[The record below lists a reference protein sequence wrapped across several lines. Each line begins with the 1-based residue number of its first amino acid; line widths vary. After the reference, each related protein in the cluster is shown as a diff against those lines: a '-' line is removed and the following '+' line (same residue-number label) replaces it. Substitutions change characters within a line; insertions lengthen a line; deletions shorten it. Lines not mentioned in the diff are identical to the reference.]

1 MVHHRPDLEREID
14 GLRRYARL
22 LTKNWTDADDLVQE
36 CLLRALEKW
45 PRVTQVE
52 DLRRYLFS
60 MLHNLF
66 IDGVRKTGRRGT
78 VVPIESAM
86 TAAPLVRQGNQEHC
100 VELHDLAEGLSTLP
114 DAQREVV
121 LLVGLAGFT
130 YDEAA
135 EIADCPV
142 GTVMSRLS
150 RARKSLR
157 HHMDGAPHADALRR
171 RAQ

>member
-1 MVHHRPDLEREID
+1 MPYRQVDLEKEID

-22 LTKNWTDADDLVQE
+22 LVRNPSEADDLVQD

-45 PRVTQVE
+45 PTIAQVE
-52 DLRRYLFS
+52 NLRRYLFS

-66 IDGVRKTGRRGT
+66 IDGTRRSSRRGT
-78 VVPIESAM
+78 AVPIENAM
-86 TAAPLVRQGNQEHC
+86 NVTPLIQPGAQLPSL
-100 VELHDLAEGLSTLP
+100 ELRDLRDGLETLP

-121 LLVGLAGFT
+121 LLVGLSGFT

-135 EIADCPV
+135 EIVDCPV

-150 RARKSLR
+150 RARS
-157 HHMDGAPHADALRR
+157 ALRSHMAGEPAELAGQ
-171 RAQ
+171 RAG